1 MSRDKQ
7 ISVLLGSIPS
17 GLFVVSVRKGQERGA
32 FLASWIQQTSFHPP
46 MVTMAM
52 AKDRPIGH
60 WFTTSTLFGIHLLSD
75 HHKKLLKHFAN
86 PPQDPSKVFEGVA
99 HHPSMLGI
107 PVLTESLGLLECK
120 VVKTISTGDHELVV
134 GEVVDAQEFEKAKPR
149 VHIRKN
155 GFQY

>member
-1 MSRDKQ
+1 MNEKR
-7 ISVLLGSIPS
+7 ISSVLGSIPS
-17 GLFVVSVRKGQERGA
+17 GLFVVSVRKGHERGA
-32 FLASWIQQTSFHPP
+32 FLASWVQQTSFHPP

-52 AKDRPIGH
+52 AKDRPIAH
-60 WFTTSTLFGIHLLSD
+60 WFTPQTLFGIHLLSD

-86 PPQDPSKVFEGVA
+86 PPENPEKIFDGLSN
-99 HHPSMLGI
+99 HPSLLGI
-107 PVLTESLGLLECK
+107 PVLTESLSILECK
-120 VVKTISTGDHELVV
+120 VVKTISTGDHELIL